1 MRIMYKDKEAQKE
14 ASRERQRRYKE
25 RQKALLIEGVTEEGV
40 TENITPIDRIEF
52 IKQELNDPFLID
64 DIEGASKFFKDRDI
78 RYERAY
84 RYKLW
89 RDTGQ
94 IYDTDTGTLAKLS
107 QAISSLK
114 NHKVLDGV
122 SYGITP
128 LEDIDRMLS
137 KPSL

>member
-1 MRIMYKDKEAQKE
+1 MTKGMTIEEE
-14 ASRERQRRYKE
+14 ASYPDEKNV
-25 RQKALLIEGVTEEGV
+25 I
-40 TENITPIDRIEF
+40 PIDRIEF

-64 DIEGASKFFKDRDI
+64 DIEEASKFFKDRDI